1 MLDQTF
7 LVALSVLFFMGTSN
21 VTRVISGA
29 VEFIVV
35 VFIAWCIWNAWSD
48 QDGDAIL
55 FSINGRYSRNPLDW
69 WFASVRALGNEGF
82 NWDRFSETCLAPW
95 KYASR
100 VIKGRKSVDDKAPSV
115 TRASVEELPTHLMQ
129 MGSNE
134 L

>member
-48 QDGDAIL
+48 QDGDVI
-55 FSINGRYSRNPLDW
+55 FSQSGGDTH
-69 WFASVRALGNEGF
+69 
-82 NWDRFSETCLAPW
+82 ETF
-95 KYASR
+95 
-100 VIKGRKSVDDKAPSV
+100 
-115 TRASVEELPTHLMQ
+115 
-129 MGSNE
+129 
-134 L
+134 